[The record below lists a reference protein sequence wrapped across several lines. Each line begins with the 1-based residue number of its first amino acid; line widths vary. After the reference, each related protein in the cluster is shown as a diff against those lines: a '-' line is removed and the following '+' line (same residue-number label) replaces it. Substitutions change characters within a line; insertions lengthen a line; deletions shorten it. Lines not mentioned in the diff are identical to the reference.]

1 MRCLIVVPCLNE
13 QAHIGPLLDRLDE
26 AAARLDAQIVVAD
39 GGSTDGTLDSVRA
52 RAGGRISFFHNAR
65 RIQSA
70 GINEAVARYGDGFD
84 WLLRID
90 AHGDYP
96 DDFVDSV
103 LADAEATGADSVVV
117 AMVTQGK
124 GARQRAAALAQNSRL
139 GNGGSAHRAG
149 GGGAFVDH
157 GHHAA
162 MRIAAF
168 RAVGGYDESF
178 SHNEDAEL
186 DHRLRA
192 AGYRIWMTGRTR
204 MTYYPRASLR
214 ALARQY
220 FGYGKGRAMN
230 LLKHRTTPRLRQM
243 IPVFVAPVLLATALA
258 PVSAAFILPAAAW
271 AAICLGTGLALGI
284 RARRPLTGVMAGVSA
299 MVMHAA
305 WSAGFWCAVLT
316 PGARRE
322 VAA

>member
-39 GGSTDGTLDSVRA
+39 GGSTDGTLDSLQA
-52 RAGGRISFFHNAR
+52 RAGGRIAFFHNAR

-84 WLLRID
+84 WLMRID

-124 GARQRAAALAQNSRL
+124 GTRQRAAALAQNSRL

-149 GGGAFVDH
+149 GGRTGRE
-157 GHHAA
+157 HAA
-162 MRIAAF
+162 PDRVL
-168 RAVGGYDESF
+168 RPGVRRGP
-178 SHNEDAEL
+178 EL
-186 DHRLRA
+186 GDVRR
-192 AGYRIWMTGRTR
+192 RVPDQQQRGR
-204 MTYYPRASLR
+204 
-214 ALARQY
+214 
-220 FGYGKGRAMN
+220 
-230 LLKHRTTPRLRQM
+230 
-243 IPVFVAPVLLATALA
+243 
-258 PVSAAFILPAAAW
+258 
-271 AAICLGTGLALGI
+271 
-284 RARRPLTGVMAGVSA
+284 RARVSPRERHVRGVGVLR
-299 MVMHAA
+299 VRVPRVR
-305 WSAGFWCAVLT
+305 VL
-316 PGARRE
+316 
-322 VAA
+322 